1 MKRSLSIFILITIS
15 FSLFFSSCDDLF
27 LEETPTKTRMQ
38 GIWKVTEVYS
48 EGDSLITPRF
58 EFPITA
64 FWLSDDN
71 GVVSTA
77 GPLMMYIVYGD
88 NQYTNIFSKID
99 QVFDYTGLNYNSGE
113 FFVASGVQERFTLE
127 MKLEG
132 LPGQDALTDLLIM
145 IGINAS
151 WLETIVYHK
160 FMDVKVDFLS
170 DEMMM
175 WTFDVAT
182 HAQYNMKDQ
191 YGNYVLWE
199 GWPVTG
205 FQQVRI
211 VLTKTVKSLNDVVIE
226 AGGNN

>member
-1 MKRSLSIFILITIS
+1 MKRSLPILLLIVSS
-15 FSLFFSSCDDLF
+15 FAIIFSSCEDLF

-38 GIWKVTEVYS
+38 GIWKVTEVYN
-48 EGDSLITPRF
+48 ENDSLITDRF

-71 GVVSTA
+71 GVVSTS

-170 DEMMM
+170 DETMM
-175 WTFDVAT
+175 WTFDVT
-182 HAQYNMKDQ
+182 TFAQYNMKDQ

-199 GWPVTG
+199 GWPVSG
-205 FQQVRI
+205 FQRVTI
-211 VLTKTVKSLNDVVIE
+211 VLEKQIKSLNDIVIE
-226 AGGNN
+226 AT